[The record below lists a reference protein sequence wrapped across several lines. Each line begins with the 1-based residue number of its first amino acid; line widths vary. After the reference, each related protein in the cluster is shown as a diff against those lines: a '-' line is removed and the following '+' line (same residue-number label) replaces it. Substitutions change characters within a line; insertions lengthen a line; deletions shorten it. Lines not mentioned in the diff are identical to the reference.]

1 MLSTYE
7 YPKFDYKPT
16 LEKGKT
22 EHRPVIVVGGGP
34 VGLAAAIDLA
44 QQDIPVVVLNADD
57 TVSVGSRAIC
67 FSKRAL
73 EIMDRLGCGQ
83 RLVDKGVVWNVGR
96 VFFGDDQVYEFNMLP
111 ESEHKRPG
119 FINLQQYYFEEYLI
133 ERLNE
138 LPNAEIWWS
147 HKVVGVEQNDEQV
160 QLDVETPDGTFNMG
174 CEYLI
179 ACDGAHSFVRHTLDE
194 SFEGQTFKDRFLIAD
209 VVMDKVNFPPER
221 WFWFEP
227 PFYGGQSCL
236 LHRQADN
243 VWRVDFQLGWDA
255 DPEEETKPENVIP
268 RIKALLGD
276 DTPFELEWVSVYSF
290 NCRRMEKFRHGRILF
305 AGDSAHVVS
314 PFGARGA
321 NSGVQDTDN
330 LAWKLKLVMQ
340 GKAPETL
347 LDSYSDERTFAAD
360 ENILN
365 STRSTDFITPK
376 NTTSKSFRDAVLTLS
391 KDYPF
396 ARKLVN
402 SGRLS
407 VACNLVE
414 SPLNTPDSDVFSEKM
429 APGSFCDDA
438 PIELNGHKAWLLDNV
453 GSDFTGLYFVNDKIS
468 DADQQAINELMQ
480 DSIPVVTKIIS
491 LDKLN
496 TDSKMILDSEGLVAE
511 RYDAK
516 PNTFY
521 LCRPD
526 QHVTA
531 RWRSFDIN
539 KIRQAV
545 SKATAQEE
553 ML

>member
-1 MLSTYE
+1 
-7 YPKFDYKPT
+7 
-16 LEKGKT
+16 
-22 EHRPVIVVGGGP
+22 
-34 VGLAAAIDLA
+34 
-44 QQDIPVVVLNADD
+44 
-57 TVSVGSRAIC
+57 
-67 FSKRAL
+67 
-73 EIMDRLGCGQ
+73 
-83 RLVDKGVVWNVGR
+83 
-96 VFFGDDQVYEFNMLP
+96 MLP
-111 ESEHKRPG
+111 ASEHKRPG

-133 ERLNE
+133 ERLNK
-138 LPNAEIWWS
+138 LPNAEIWWN

-160 QLDVETPDGTFNMG
+160 QLDVETPDGTFSMD

-209 VVMDKVNFPPER
+209 VVMDDANFPPER

-414 SPLNTPDSDVFSEKM
+414 SSLNTPDSDVFSEKM

-438 PIELNGHKAWLLDNV
+438 PIKLNGQQAWLLDNV

-468 DADQQAINELMQ
+468 DADQQSINELMQ

-496 TDSKMILDSEGLVAE
+496 TDPKMMTDSEGLVAE
-511 RYDAK
+511 RYDTK

-545 SKATAQEE
+545 STATAQEE
-553 ML
+553 TL